1 MGIFITFVP
10 AAVNRGRAGSLGG
23 GCIDTDARGSTRAVY
38 LYFRNKKDAM
48 SAPKKILAIINPISG
63 TKDKEELPAL
73 IDEVIDPSK
82 YSVECRFTQYAGHAA
97 EMTRQAVADGVDVV
111 LSVGGDGTCNEI
123 ARELINT
130 LTALAI
136 VPVGSGNGLARH
148 LGISMDARKALEIVN
163 DGVIADLD
171 YCTANGRPFFCTC
184 GVGFDALVSLK
195 FAEGKRRGKLAYV
208 AKALTE
214 YLKYKSETYQIEMPD
229 GTVTEKA
236 FLIACGNASQYGNN
250 AYIAPHASMQDGKID
265 VTVLMPFTP
274 FDTAGLALL
283 LFTKHIDQ
291 DANIKSFT
299 TESLVIKR
307 EKPGA
312 MHLDGEPIEMGTRID
327 IRCFKGGLRA
337 LIPAE
342 DPKRSIIEPFAS
354 VFWEFIETVRQELNI

>member
-1 MGIFITFVP
+1 MPVP
-10 AAVNRGRAGSLGG
+10 QRL
-23 GCIDTDARGSTRAVY
+23 
-38 LYFRNKKDAM
+38 
-48 SAPKKILAIINPISG
+48 LAIINPISG
-63 TKDKEELPAL
+63 TKDKEEIPAL
-73 IDEVIDPSK
+73 IHEVIDSSK
-82 YSVECRFTQYAGHAA
+82 YSVDYVFTQYAGHAA
-97 EMTRQAVADGVDVV
+97 EMTRKAVADGIDVV
-111 LSVGGDGTCNEI
+111 VSVGGDGTCNEI

-130 LTALAI
+130 RTSLAI

-148 LGISMDARKALEIVN
+148 LSISMDVRKALEIIN
-163 DGVIADLD
+163 DGVVADLD
-171 YCTANGRPFFCTC
+171 YCTANDRPFFCTC

-195 FAEGKRRGKLAYV
+195 FAQGKRRGKLSYV
-208 AKALTE
+208 AKALNE

-291 DANIKSFT
+291 DTNIKSFT
-299 TESLVIKR
+299 TESLTIKR

-312 MHLDGEPIEMGTRID
+312 IHLDGEPIEMGERIE

-337 LIPAE
+337 IIPAGE
-342 DPKRSIIEPFAS
+342 PKRSIIEPFAS

>member
-1 MGIFITFVP
+1 MP
-10 AAVNRGRAGSLGG
+10 
-23 GCIDTDARGSTRAVY
+23 
-38 LYFRNKKDAM
+38 
-48 SAPKKILAIINPISG
+48 APKKILAIINPISG
-63 TKDKEELPAL
+63 TKDKEEIPAL
-73 IDEVIDPSK
+73 IDEVIDSSK

-97 EMTRQAVADGVDVV
+97 EMTRQAVADGIDVV

-130 LTALAI
+130 PTTLAI

-148 LGISMDARKALEIVN
+148 LGISMDVRKALDIVN
-163 DGVIADLD
+163 DGVVADLD

-214 YLKYKSETYQIEMPD
+214 YLKYKSETYRIEMPD

-299 TESLVIKR
+299 TESLTIKR

-312 MHLDGEPIEMGTRID
+312 MHLDGEPIEMGTRISARTHSRRGAQTLD
-327 IRCFKGGLRA
+327 YRA
-337 LIPAE
+337 LRLGLLGVYRNRPSGVKYITV
-342 DPKRSIIEPFAS
+342 IS
-354 VFWEFIETVRQELNI
+354 VL

>member
-1 MGIFITFVP
+1 MP
-10 AAVNRGRAGSLGG
+10 
-23 GCIDTDARGSTRAVY
+23 
-38 LYFRNKKDAM
+38 
-48 SAPKKILAIINPISG
+48 APKKILAIINPISG

-130 LTALAI
+130 PTALAI

-195 FAEGKRRGKLAYV
+195 FAQGKRRGKLAYV

-214 YLKYKSETYQIEMPD
+214 YLKYKSETYQIEM
-229 GTVTEKA
+229 
-236 FLIACGNASQYGNN
+236 
-250 AYIAPHASMQDGKID
+250 
-265 VTVLMPFTP
+265 
-274 FDTAGLALL
+274 
-283 LFTKHIDQ
+283 
-291 DANIKSFT
+291 
-299 TESLVIKR
+299 
-307 EKPGA
+307 
-312 MHLDGEPIEMGTRID
+312 
-327 IRCFKGGLRA
+327 LR
-337 LIPAE
+337 
-342 DPKRSIIEPFAS
+342 
-354 VFWEFIETVRQELNI
+354 

>member
-1 MGIFITFVP
+1 MP
-10 AAVNRGRAGSLGG
+10 
-23 GCIDTDARGSTRAVY
+23 
-38 LYFRNKKDAM
+38 
-48 SAPKKILAIINPISG
+48 APKKILAIINPISG
-63 TKDKEELPAL
+63 TKDKEEIPAL
-73 IDEVIDPSK
+73 IDEVIDSSK

-130 LTALAI
+130 STTLAI
-136 VPVGSGNGLARH
+136 VPVGSGNGLARP
-148 LGISMDARKALEIVN
+148 LGISMDVRKALDIVN
-163 DGVIADLD
+163 DGVVADLD

-214 YLKYKSETYQIEMPD
+214 YLKYKSETYRIEMPD

-299 TESLVIKR
+299 TESLTIKR

-327 IRCFKGGLRA
+327 IRSFKGGLGA

-342 DPKRSIIEPFAS
+342 EPKRSIIEPFDS
-354 VFWEFIETVRQELNI
+354 GFWEFSETVRQELDI